1 MKPYKILP
9 LVAMLFW
16 IFPDHAAAQQSKWE
30 PSPAIAALIKAAE
43 QGDVKAQL
51 SLGSSY
57 YFGKGVFQDFAEAM
71 KWYRKAADQG
81 EAKAQYNLGDMYANG
96 TGVVR
101 DYTEAVKW
109 YRKAADQGNVKA
121 QLLMGDM
128 YFNGT
133 SVTQDYVLAH
143 MWWNL
148 SATGPKGQAQEMA
161 AKKRDKVAKAMT
173 PQQIAEA
180 QRLAREWKPNKQK

>member
-1 MKPYKILP
+1 MTLYRILL
-9 LVAMLFW
+9 LVAMLFL
-16 IFPDHAAAQQSKWE
+16 IYPDHASAQKSKWE
-30 PSPAIAALIKAAE
+30 PSSAIEALIKAAE
-43 QGDVKAQL
+43 QGDAKSQL
-51 SLGSSY
+51 ALGSDY
-57 YFGKGVFQDFAEAM
+57 YYGKGVFQDYAEAM

-81 EAKAQYNLGDMYANG
+81 EAKAQYNLGDMYAKG

-101 DYTEAVKW
+101 DYAEAVKW

-128 YFNGT
+128 YYNGI

-148 SATGPKGQAQEMA
+148 SAAGPKGQAQEMA

-180 QRLAREWKPNKQK
+180 QRLAQEWKPKMEN

>member
-1 MKPYKILP
+1 MKLYRILL
-9 LVAMLFW
+9 LVAMLFL
-16 IFPDHAAAQQSKWE
+16 IYRGHAAAQQSKWE
-30 PSPAIAALIKAAE
+30 PSPAMAALIKAAE
-43 QGDVKAQL
+43 QGDVKSQL
-51 SLGSSY
+51 SLGSNF

-101 DYTEAVKW
+101 DYAEAVKW
-109 YRKAADQGNVKA
+109 YRKAADQGNAKA

-173 PQQIAEA
+173 PQQLAEA
-180 QRLAREWKPNKQK
+180 QRLAREWKP

>member
-1 MKPYKILP
+1 MKPYRIVL
-9 LVAMLFW
+9 LVVMLFL
-16 IFPDHAAAQQSKWE
+16 IYPDHAVAQKSKWE

-43 QGDVKAQL
+43 QGDAKSQL
-51 SLGSSY
+51 ALGSNFY
-57 YFGKGVFQDFAEAM
+57 YGKGVFQDFAEAM

-101 DYTEAVKW
+101 DYAEALKW

-128 YFNGT
+128 YYNGM
-133 SVTQDYVLAH
+133 SVPQDYVLAL

-148 SATGPKGQAQEMA
+148 SAAGPKGQAQEMA
-161 AKKRDKVAKAMT
+161 TKKRDKVAKAMT

-180 QRLAREWKPNKQK
+180 QRLAREWKPKSQK